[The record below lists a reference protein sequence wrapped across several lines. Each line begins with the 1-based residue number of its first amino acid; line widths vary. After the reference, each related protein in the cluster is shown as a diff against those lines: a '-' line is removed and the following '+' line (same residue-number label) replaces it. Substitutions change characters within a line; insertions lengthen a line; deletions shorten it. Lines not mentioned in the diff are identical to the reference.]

1 MIRRPPRSTLFPYTT
16 LFRSASGRGEGRT
29 VPVRKRALS
38 GIRGKLGPEPQL
50 LRRPD
55 GHGDP
60 IVEHHDVPA
69 AQIVAVVVLG
79 RIARVGLEV
88 VIESRRSRLL
98 VVILT
103 NRGPRARLIPIRSP
117 RGLVAVVEVSERRVA

>member
-69 AQIVAVVVLG
+69 AQIV
-79 RIARVGLEV
+79 
-88 VIESRRSRLL
+88 RSEEHTSELQSLRHLVCRLL
-98 VVILT
+98 LEKKKT
-103 NRGPRARLIPIRSP
+103 KNKK
-117 RGLVAVVEVSERRVA
+117 